1 MTATVHHLPDQ
12 VERKVASLRASEF
25 SEQTLRRACELVL
38 AGRLPLRDA
47 IVLRAAKRIVA
58 MLTPEV
64 AATWRATQAL
74 IRASVPESTYRL
86 WIEPLEAAG
95 ADEETLYLAAPE
107 GIRAWTERRYSGLI
121 AEALAD
127 ADPAL
132 RRVSFAPSPISL
144 TDAPEAV

>member
-12 VERKVASLRASEF
+12 VERKVTSLRASEF

-38 AGRLPLRDA
+38 AERFPLRDA

-107 GIRAWTERRYSGLI
+107 GIRAWAERRYAGLI
-121 AEALAD
+121 VEALAD
-127 ADPAL
+127 ADPVL

-144 TDAPEAV
+144 TDLPEAV